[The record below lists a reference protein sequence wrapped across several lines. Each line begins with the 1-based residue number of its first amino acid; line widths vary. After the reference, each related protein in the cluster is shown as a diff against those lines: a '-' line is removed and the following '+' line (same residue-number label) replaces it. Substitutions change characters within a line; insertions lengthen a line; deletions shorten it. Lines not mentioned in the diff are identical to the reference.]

1 MKEYSDNDLQIKLK
15 QLRERVELKQANHI
29 NAYNDIVLMEKIS
42 DEIASR
48 KAK

>member
-29 NAYNDIVLMEKIS
+29 NAYKDIVLMEKIS